1 MNKNDLLKILVG
13 WNFWEEKL
21 ETGTKRRFYLDNLT
35 KFLETNQI
43 IALTGVRRSGK
54 STLIKQVA
62 EKLIESKINPNK
74 ILIVNFEDYRFDEF
88 SLKLLDEIY
97 TLYLERVAAEKKN
110 NFIFLDEVQRIPKW
124 ERFVRT
130 LHEKKEAKIIVSGSS
145 SKLMSK
151 ELATLLT
158 GRHINFTILPLSFKE
173 FLEFN
178 KIEVN
183 NKLGAIAKQ
192 HQLKKLLY
200 EYFQYGGFPEVVLSE
215 EPAKRRI
222 LFEYVENILM
232 KDIAERHNIKE
243 RQKLKKLAKFYITNA
258 SSLIT
263 FNKTAKSLDIA
274 LNTVERFSYF
284 LQEAYLIYFLS
295 RFSYKLKEQEK
306 SPKKVYAIDVGI
318 SNVYGFKFNENLG
331 NIMEN
336 IVFLELLKRKI
347 NEINMEIYYWKSQQ
361 HEEVDFVVKE
371 SLKVKQLLQVCYDA
385 GDYNTKKREM
395 KSLIKASEEL
405 KCKNLFIITDDY
417 ESEED
422 FEWFGNKRKI
432 IFIPLWKWLLEI
444 D

>member
-232 KDIAERHNIKE
+232 KDIAERHNIK
-243 RQKLKKLAKFYITNA
+243 Q
-258 SSLIT
+258 
-263 FNKTAKSLDIA
+263 
-274 LNTVERFSYF
+274 
-284 LQEAYLIYFLS
+284 
-295 RFSYKLKEQEK
+295 
-306 SPKKVYAIDVGI
+306 
-318 SNVYGFKFNENLG
+318 
-331 NIMEN
+331 
-336 IVFLELLKRKI
+336 
-347 NEINMEIYYWKSQQ
+347 
-361 HEEVDFVVKE
+361 
-371 SLKVKQLLQVCYDA
+371 
-385 GDYNTKKREM
+385 
-395 KSLIKASEEL
+395 
-405 KCKNLFIITDDY
+405 
-417 ESEED
+417 
-422 FEWFGNKRKI
+422 
-432 IFIPLWKWLLEI
+432 
-444 D
+444 